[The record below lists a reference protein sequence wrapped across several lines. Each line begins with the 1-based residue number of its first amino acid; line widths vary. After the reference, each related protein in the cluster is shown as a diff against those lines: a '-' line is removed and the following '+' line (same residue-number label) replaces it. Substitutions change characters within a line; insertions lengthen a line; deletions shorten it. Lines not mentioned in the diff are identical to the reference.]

1 MANATPPEEKLAALR
16 EHGVLNP
23 RPEAVTD
30 ETFVAHDFF
39 DPHDLVQ
46 VKYEMV
52 RRVHTDGLS
61 IVSAA
66 TAFGFSRPSFY
77 QAQASLAESGLAGLL
92 PRRRGPRGAHKL
104 RDEVLDFIEHVW
116 SEDPSL
122 RPHDVARRVKDQF
135 GLSLHPRSIER
146 GLARRQKKP
155 LRPARQSPRQSR
167 REI

>member
-1 MANATPPEEKLAALR
+1 MAILASAEEKLAALR
-16 EHGVLNP
+16 EHGALNS

-30 ETFVAHDFF
+30 EAFSSHDFF

-61 IVSAA
+61 ITDAA

-77 QAQASLAESGLAGLL
+77 QAQSSLAQSGLAGLL

-104 RDEVLDFIEHVW
+104 RDEVVDFIEHARN
-116 SEDPSL
+116 EDPSL
-122 RPHDVARRVKDQF
+122 RLDDLVQRVKDRF
-135 GLSLHPRSIER
+135 GLSLHRRSIER
-146 GLARRQKKP
+146 GLMRRQKKP
-155 LRPARQSPRQSR
+155 PKPAP
-167 REI
+167 